1 MDSNL
6 KIVQQRRG
14 ARPLRG
20 MNPLSGGKSPRGSNS
35 PRSVKS
41 PRETSSGGSV
51 IVETALIFLVFAC
64 LLLGA
69 FDFGQ
74 FLFVHQALVERARY
88 AARWGAISD
97 PTNGTAITNMVLY
110 NAPTGSGTGY
120 FNLTSANVFVTNP
133 GAGTDNYVL
142 NVKLSGYK
150 YTRVSPYIAGSYTGP
165 QINVSVPLGIFN

>member
-1 MDSNL
+1 MDTNL
-6 KIVQQRRG
+6 ENLQPPRR
-14 ARPLRG
+14 ARPLPAVK
-20 MNPLSGGKSPRGSNS
+20 PLYR
-35 PRSVKS
+35 VKTLGDMAL
-41 PRETSSGGSV
+41 RKKSGGSV

-97 PTNGTAITNMVLY
+97 PTNSTAITNMVLY

-133 GAGTDNYVL
+133 GVGTDNYVL
-142 NVKLSGYK
+142 NVQLSGYK